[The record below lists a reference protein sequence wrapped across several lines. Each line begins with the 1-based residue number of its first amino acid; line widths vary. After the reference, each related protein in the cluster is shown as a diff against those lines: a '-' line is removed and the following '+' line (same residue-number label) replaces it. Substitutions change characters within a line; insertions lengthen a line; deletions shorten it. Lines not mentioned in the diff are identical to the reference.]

1 MLSFARLHR
10 LPVIGGLA
18 ALLVALALT
27 LWAGTGTAASD
38 KGNDIWGASYFPN
51 ADLVDQD
58 GKHHK
63 FFDDLIKNK
72 VVSVN
77 FIFTSCAASCGLET
91 ARLKEVQQLL
101 GDRVGKDVFFYSISI
116 DPLNDTPKE
125 LKAYAAKFGAGPG
138 WKFLTGKPADIEL
151 IQRKLGLFDD
161 MDVGK
166 GLNQHSLDSMIGN
179 QGTGRWMKSSPF
191 ESPEVTAAQLGSWLH
206 NYRQEDR
213 RTDNDY
219 ANAPTRLRTMSSGES
234 LFRSR
239 CASCHAIGGARG
251 GASGSARLLGPD
263 LQGVLQRRQVAWV
276 GRWIQEP
283 DKMLAEKDP
292 QAVALFA
299 QYNQVLMPNMR
310 LNKLEVDALLDFIAE
325 ESALPA
331 NAKRIVSR

>member
-1 MLSFARLHR
+1 MSAFSRLR
-10 LPVIGGLA
+10 LPLFGGLA
-18 ALLVALALT
+18 AVIVALALG
-27 LWAGTGTAASD
+27 LWARSGKAASD
-38 KGNDIWGASYFPN
+38 HGNDIWGASYFPN
-51 ADLVDQD
+51 AVLTDQD
-58 GKHHK
+58 GKQYK

-77 FIFTSCAASCGLET
+77 FIFTSCAASCSLET

-101 GDRVGKDVFFYSISI
+101 GERVGKDVFFYSISI

-125 LKAYAAKFGAGPG
+125 LKAYAAKFGTGPG

-166 GLNQHSLDSMIGN
+166 GLGEHSLDSMIGN

-191 ESPEVTAAQLGSWLH
+191 ESPQVTAAQLGSWLH
-206 NYRQEDR
+206 NYKIADR
-213 RTDNDY
+213 RPETDY
-219 ANAPTRLRTMSSGES
+219 ANAPTRLRNMSSGES

-239 CASCHAIGGARG
+239 CASCHTIKGEKF
-251 GASGSARLLGPD
+251 SAKQLGPD
-263 LQGVLQRRQVAWV
+263 LQGVMQRRQVAWV

-283 DKMLAEKDP
+283 DKMLAEQDP
-292 QAVALFA
+292 QALALFA
-299 QYNQVLMPNMR
+299 QYNKVLMPNMH
-310 LNKLEVDALLDFIAE
+310 LNPVEIDALLEFIGE

-331 NAKRIVSR
+331 NAKRIASR

>member
-1 MLSFARLHR
+1 MSVLSRIPR
-10 LPVIGGLA
+10 LPLLGGVA
-18 ALLVALALT
+18 AVLVALALAC
-27 LWAGTGTAASD
+27 WTGSGRAASD
-38 KGNDIWGASYFPN
+38 HGNDIWGASYFPN
-51 ADLVDQD
+51 AVLTDQD
-58 GKHHK
+58 GRQYK

-91 ARLKEVQQLL
+91 ARLKEVQKLL

-125 LKAYAAKFGAGPG
+125 LKAYAARFGAGPG

-161 MDVGK
+161 TDAGK
-166 GLNQHSLDSMIGN
+166 SLNDHNLDSMIGN

-206 NYRQEDR
+206 NYKIEDKR
-213 RTDNDY
+213 AETDY

-239 CASCHAIGGARG
+239 CSSCHTIRGDKAGDQAI
-251 GASGSARLLGPD
+251 GPD
-263 LQGVLQRRQVAWV
+263 LQGVLQRRSARWV

-292 QAVALFA
+292 QALALYA
-299 QYNQVLMPNMR
+299 QYKQVLMPNMR
-310 LNKLEVDALLDFIAE
+310 LNRIEIDALLDFIAE
-325 ESALPA
+325 ESALPD
-331 NAKRIVSR
+331 NAKRIARR

>member
-1 MLSFARLHR
+1 
-10 LPVIGGLA
+10 VGGLV
-18 ALLVALALT
+18 ALLVAIALF
-27 LWAGTGTAASD
+27 LWAGSGKAASD
-38 KGNDIWGASYFPN
+38 NGNEIWGAGWFPN
-51 ADLVDQD
+51 AVLTDQD
-58 GKHHK
+58 GKQFK
-63 FFDDLIKNK
+63 FYDDLIKNK

-91 ARLKEVQQLL
+91 ARLREVQRML

-125 LKAYAAKFGAGPG
+125 LKAYATKFGAGPG

-166 GLNQHSLDSMIGN
+166 SLNQHSLDSMIGN

-206 NYRQEDR
+206 NYKVADT

-219 ANAPTRLRTMSSGES
+219 ANAPTRLRTMTTGES

-239 CASCHAIGGARG
+239 CSTCHTIRGEKQTASQ
-251 GASGSARLLGPD
+251 LGPD
-263 LQGVLQRRQVAWV
+263 LQGLFQRRQVAWV

-292 QAVALFA
+292 QALALFA
-299 QYNQVLMPNMR
+299 QYNKVLMPNMQ
-310 LNKLEVDALLDFIAE
+310 LNRAEIDHLLDFIAE
-325 ESALPA
+325 EGGLPA
-331 NAKRIVSR
+331 AQKRIARQ